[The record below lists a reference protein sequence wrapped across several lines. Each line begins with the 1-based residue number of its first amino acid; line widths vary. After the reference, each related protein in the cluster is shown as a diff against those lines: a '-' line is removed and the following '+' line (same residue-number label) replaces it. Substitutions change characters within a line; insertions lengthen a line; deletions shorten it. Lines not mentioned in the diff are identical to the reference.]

1 MRRKHSSK
9 FCRGH
14 QRRGKVKELQWLL
27 GVLVMAE
34 ALRCRRLCCR
44 RRSRTAL
51 LAPFLSQVR
60 FPSLSAHCFLQPSE
74 SFPLEL
80 THKTSLLPSLA
91 PKTPLRS
98 SLSSRNPLQKNLLL
112 SVKLSPLSSKFLSKL
127 KHFPPP
133 KYLSVIPCS
142 FTPVKSEE

>member
-34 ALRCRRLCCR
+34 ALRRR

-51 LAPFLSQVR
+51 LALFLSQVR

-133 KYLSVIPCS
+133 KYLFVIPYS
-142 FTPVKSEE
+142 FTAVKSEE